1 MSPPQCGIERLKAM
15 APFSLDQFP
24 FNKKISS
31 PPARAFSMMRGPCL
45 CWIPLHTSTRVNSY
59 QKSSQ
64 HSLSIGVLAAFG
76 RSNPSIEKP
85 ACQMLLAGSLRSTLS
100 KHKADCSFP
109 FNLAKH
115 LTDPDFPHKIYRNFC
130 PKSNGGNGKPI
141 TRQSAG
147 RHYLVPHA
155 MGGACSDEQ
164 RSYLIIPR
172 FLLACG

>member
-1 MSPPQCGIERLKAM
+1 M

-24 FNKKISS
+24 FKEISS

-45 CWIPLHTSTRVNSY
+45 CWIPLHTSTRVNSC

-115 LTDPDFPHKIYRNFC
+115 LTDPDFPI
-130 PKSNGGNGKPI
+130 KSIGIFVQKAMAATESPSRGNPPAAI
-141 TRQSAG
+141 ILFRM
-147 RHYLVPHA
+147 RWEVHA
-155 MGGACSDEQ
+155 AMSSD
-164 RSYLIIPR
+164 RT
-172 FLLACG
+172 